1 MLKKKK
7 LFTSVIAVLLI
18 ISGITAVAADGIS
31 VLVYSRTAGFRHRDA
46 IDAGNAV
53 LTTMAQEQGWRMSL
67 TEDPAAFTKENLAN
81 YDVVLFNNTT
91 KNVLPE
97 PSQRE
102 ALQSHIRAGGGF
114 VGIHAAS
121 DTLYDWE
128 WYGKLIGAYFRGH
141 PPGMQVAT
149 VKVEDPE
156 HPTMQ
161 GVASSFE
168 IRDEWYWFR
177 TNPREHVHVLA
188 TLDRTSHE
196 DLIKYSN
203 GDHEADHPIIWCQEY
218 DGGRIWYT
226 GLGHDGG
233 PVQDP
238 RFIAM
243 LRQGIIWVANK

>member
-1 MLKKKK
+1 MKKMKSVA
-7 LFTSVIAVLLI
+7 SVIAFLVI
-18 ISGITAVAADGIS
+18 ISGITAAAADGIS
-31 VLVYSRTAGFRHRDA
+31 VLAYSRTAGFRHGAA
-46 IDAGNAV
+46 IDAGKVV
-53 LTTMAQEQGWRMSL
+53 LTTMAQEQGWRISL

-91 KNVLPE
+91 QNILPE

-102 ALQSHIRAGGGF
+102 AFQSHIRSGGGF

-141 PPGMQVAT
+141 PKGMQVAT

-161 GVASSFE
+161 GLGSSFE
-168 IRDEWYWFR
+168 IRDEWYYFR

-188 TLDRTSHE
+188 TLDRTSHQA
-196 DLIKYSN
+196 LINYAK

-226 GLGHDGG
+226 ALGHDGG
-233 PVQDP
+233 PVRDA
-238 RFIAM
+238 RFIEM
-243 LRQGIIWVANK
+243 LRRGIIWAANK